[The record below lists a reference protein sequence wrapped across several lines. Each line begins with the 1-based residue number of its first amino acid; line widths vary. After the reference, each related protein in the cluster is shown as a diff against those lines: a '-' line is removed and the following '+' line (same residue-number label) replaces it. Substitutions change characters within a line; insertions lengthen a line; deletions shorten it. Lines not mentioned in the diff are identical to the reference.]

1 MLLLL
6 LLLLKVYDSKG
17 TRNRLSQISS
27 VSTSKSSL
35 DVLSLDGSD
44 DPLSQ
49 FARQD
54 LDPLSQMAAE
64 IESNAVQNK
73 SIINKKIDFSITSW
87 NSRRAIILNKYTTSE
102 KLTIA
107 TSFLGAENIV
117 RNQSTVEKVKHRLEQ
132 LDDFQDIH
140 YMQNL
145 NQQEYVEKIRQL
157 NGELIAAWKTE
168 QRVKSLKIAIQCS
181 KLLSD
186 ASSVMQFYP
195 SKFVLVTD
203 ILDIFGKLVYDRLKS
218 KSEDEKLL
226 PENFTPDLIPESAKE
241 TCLNWF
247 YKIASIREL
256 LPRLYLEM
264 SLIKCYNFIDRSE
277 IVKAL
282 SRLSKMIRGIG
293 DPLVSAYA
301 RCYLIR
307 VGITTCTNQEYM
319 KECFNDFLNI
329 YHTVS

>member
-1 MLLLL
+1 M
-6 LLLLKVYDSKG
+6 
-17 TRNRLSQISS
+17 
-27 VSTSKSSL
+27 
-35 DVLSLDGSD
+35 LSLDGSD

-49 FARQD
+49 FARQE

-64 IESNAVQNK
+64 VDNTVIKTK
-73 SIINKKIDFSITSW
+73 SGSQKKPLVDPTASIASW

-117 RNQSTVEKVKHRLEQ
+117 RNQTTVEKVRSRLEQ

-140 YMQNL
+140 FMQNL
-145 NQQEYVEKIRQL
+145 TQQEYVGKIQQL
-157 NGELIAAWKTE
+157 NAELIAAWRTD

-203 ILDIFGKLVYDRLKS
+203 ILDVFGKLVYDRLKS
-218 KSEDEKLL
+218 KSENEKLL

-247 YKIASIREL
+247 YKVASIREL
-256 LPRLYLEM
+256 LPRLYVEM
-264 SLIKCYNFIDRSE
+264 SLIKCYNFINP
-277 IVKAL
+277 K
-282 SRLSKMIRGIG
+282 
-293 DPLVSAYA
+293 
-301 RCYLIR
+301 
-307 VGITTCTNQEYM
+307 
-319 KECFNDFLNI
+319 
-329 YHTVS
+329 

>member
-1 MLLLL
+1 
-6 LLLLKVYDSKG
+6 
-17 TRNRLSQISS
+17 
-27 VSTSKSSL
+27 
-35 DVLSLDGSD
+35 LDGSD

-49 FARQD
+49 FARQE

-64 IESNAVQNK
+64 VESNVVK
-73 SIINKKIDFSITSW
+73 SKNSSHKKQLVDPTSSVASW
-87 NSRRAIILNKYTTSE
+87 ISRRAIILNKYTTSE

-117 RNQSTVEKVKHRLEQ
+117 RNQTTVEKVKHRLEQ

-145 NQQEYVEKIRQL
+145 TQQEYIGKIQQL
-157 NGELIAAWKTE
+157 NGELTAAWKTE

-203 ILDIFGKLVYDRLKS
+203 ILDLFGKLVYDRLKS

-226 PENFTPDLIPESAKE
+226 PDNFTPDLIPESAKE

-256 LPRLYLEM
+256 LPRLYVEM
-264 SLIKCYNFIDRSE
+264 SLIKCYNFINPR
-277 IVKAL
+277 
-282 SRLSKMIRGIG
+282 
-293 DPLVSAYA
+293 
-301 RCYLIR
+301 
-307 VGITTCTNQEYM
+307 
-319 KECFNDFLNI
+319 
-329 YHTVS
+329 